1 MDPREI
7 VRRFQND
14 MHEENHNIAELSQ
27 AFHTNPDQIDDA
39 PDTLAPIIDCHFD
52 QSGNRLS
59 PCWCQHGK
67 PDVEEIQCLIEER
80 TIHDDGCVQSLE

>member
-52 QSGNRLS
+52 QSGN
-59 PCWCQHGK
+59 
-67 PDVEEIQCLIEER
+67 VEPVLVPTWQTGRGRNPMSHRR
-80 TIHDDGCVQSLE
+80 THYS